1 MQLIFEALI
10 VGILTVIIGTGVF
23 FILESAVKKDTPST
37 SKDPNEKYIK
47 GISLFL
53 TGVIIHLTCEL
64 VGANKWYCKNGYA
77 CSKKD

>member
-1 MQLIFEALI
+1 MWRYSYDLLNQNL
-10 VGILTVIIGTGVF
+10 
-23 FILESAVKKDTPST
+23 
-37 SKDPNEKYIK
+37 NEKYIK
-47 GISLFL
+47 QISPFL